1 MTILFWMLVAYAV
14 FFVFLAI
21 THEAADQPSSRINA
35 YQPRE
40 SLVQASAETG
50 EPRIVVGTN
59 LAM

>member
-1 MTILFWMLVAYAV
+1 MTVVFWILIAYAV

-21 THEAADQPSSRINA
+21 TPVAADQPSSLINP

-40 SLVQASAETG
+40 SLVQASVETD
-50 EPRIVVGTN
+50 EPRIVVGTD